1 MRRRVCGVWRV
12 QGVWGVR
19 GVRLLLLP
27 PLTGYPHASPGFNA
41 ISASQQIWRKQAENT
56 ALRRREEGEVEIRAE
71 IRGDLKSFHLVAQ
84 YAPCRCGHC
93 YSVKSQQGKMLPALN
108 CLYSVSVGTKSAC
121 CLFSQNNLIFNLEFA
136 KSFSS
141 FQFSMSHDFISM
153 HLSNSIQFSKF
164 PQPICG
170 KIQNIT

>member
-1 MRRRVCGVWRV
+1 MGFGGYRGVWEV
-12 QGVWGVR
+12 G

-27 PLTGYPHASPGFNA
+27 PLTGSPHASPWFQCYLSITIDLEKIG
-41 ISASQQIWRKQAENT
+41 RKHCT
-56 ALRRREEGEVEIRAE
+56 AKREEGKVEIRAE

-141 FQFSMSHDFISM
+141 S
-153 HLSNSIQFSKF
+153 
-164 PQPICG
+164 
-170 KIQNIT
+170 

>member
-1 MRRRVCGVWRV
+1 MGGEGGQTLALAPTDWFPPM
-12 QGVWGVR
+12 
-19 GVRLLLLP
+19 LP
-27 PLTGYPHASPGFNA
+27 PGFNA

-56 ALRRREEGEVEIRAE
+56 ALRRREEGKVEIRAE

-141 FQFSMSHDFISM
+141 SQFSMSNDFISM
-153 HLSNSIQFSKF
+153 HLNNSTQFPKF

-170 KIQNIT
+170 KIKNIS